1 MATKETTVT
10 RRERELTEDPDPIYL
25 AIKDFLNE
33 GGPLPDEMEEFDFRI
48 TVQRMGRDGK
58 AEHGHSM
65 ECDSL
70 SRELMGVILDDP
82 ALGPGRYIFWVRH
95 RKGGSGDPWKLTKI
109 AGVRITDPE
118 DGEYDR
124 PVSGDSA
131 PPLSSG
137 PVNVQPVVQGE
148 SLSDKMFLL
157 LMKQMTDTNNA
168 ILSSLAKMAGGGSG
182 ATTETILDAIRLG
195 GEMAGG
201 GALSHGE
208 EEGEPPD
215 EEGLMEKLVK
225 FGLDMAKKIT
235 EAQPGESVPV
245 DQMRQVAVDRGIDP
259 ETVLRNQGME
269 IREGAPDQ

>member
-10 RRERELTEDPDPIYL
+10 RRERELNEDPDPIYL
-25 AIKDFLNE
+25 AVKDFLNE
-33 GGPLPDEMEEFDFRI
+33 GGPLPDEMEEYDFRI

-65 ECDSL
+65 ECDAL
-70 SRELMGVILDDP
+70 SRELMGQVLDDP

-95 RKGGSGDPWKLTKI
+95 RVGGSSDPWKLTKI
-109 AGVRITDPE
+109 SGVRITDPE
-118 DGEYDR
+118 DGEFEQA
-124 PVSGDSA
+124 PASGA
-131 PPLSSG
+131 PLSNG

-148 SLSDKMFLL
+148 SLADKMVLL
-157 LMKQMTDTNNA
+157 LMQQMTNTNNA

-182 ATTETILDAIRLG
+182 VVTEHILDAIRLG

-201 GALSHGE
+201 GTLARGSDE
-208 EEGEPPD
+208 EEPE

-225 FGLDMAKKIT
+225 FGVDMATKIA
-235 EAQPGESVPV
+235 EAQPGGSVPV
-245 DQMRQVAVDRGIDP
+245 DQMRQVAVDRGINP
-259 ETVLRNQGME
+259 EEVLRNQGME